1 MTEQLDL
8 EKLSKEAT
16 EKFTR
21 LFDMRVDIKKSRLMV
36 TDGINPRYSSS
47 GGFIFVSHTDSFNC
61 LVSSHDVFK
70 HASGSKTYDIFRA
83 LFPNLIPDKVQDEF
97 RMASLRYKY
106 YPEDDHGIG
115 QMLSDMNK
123 FIEYAC
129 YVFPVYYC
137 KKEDGEQ
144 VLSLQKYEEGDKRDV
159 RVGSLVCTVS
169 SAIKITKLTDY
180 RIGDREGMQKSV
192 EEAAAHQISRYN
204 DYINSRA
211 VDIHITSNVAAKR
224 LDANTYESECVLYS
238 DINTSLGAIKH
249 EAIELEYRPF
259 PFAEP
264 VKSLNQYISSCIE
277 LHRLMTP
284 DNRNSLA
291 YVAKIYVTMLNEKLC
306 DHYNLNTRKVCYEP
320 LFSYAGLS
328 GGLHVKYSDA
338 FFEAIENGDLKVD
351 RINNIATSED
361 FVEAVRFRCKDEL
374 VKRSY

>member
-83 LFPNLIPDKVQDEF
+83 LFPTRIPDKVQDEF

-106 YPEDDHGIG
+106 YPADDHGIG

-129 YVFPVYYC
+129 YVFPVYYS
-137 KKEDGEQ
+137 KYEDGER
-144 VLSLQKYEEGDKRDV
+144 VLSLQKYEEGGKRNV
-159 RVGSLVCTVS
+159 QVGSLVCTVS
-169 SAIKITKLTDY
+169 SAIKITKFTDY

-192 EEAAAHQISRYN
+192 EEAAAHQIDRYN
-204 DYINSRA
+204 DYINGRA
-211 VDIHITSNVAAKR
+211 VDIHVTSNVAEKR
-224 LDANTYESECVLYS
+224 LDYTYDSECVLYS
-238 DINTSLGAIKH
+238 DINETLGAIKH
-249 EAIELEYRPF
+249 EAIDLEYRPF

-264 VKSLNQYISSCIE
+264 VKGLNQYISSHIE

-320 LFSYAGLS
+320 LFSYAGLA
-328 GGLHVKYSDA
+328 GGLNVKYSDA

>member
-83 LFPNLIPDKVQDEF
+83 LFPTRIPDKVQDEF

-106 YPEDDHGIG
+106 YPADDHGIG

-129 YVFPVYYC
+129 YVFPVYYS
-137 KKEDGEQ
+137 KYEDGER
-144 VLSLQKYEEGDKRDV
+144 VLSLQKYEEGGKRNV
-159 RVGSLVCTVS
+159 QVGSLVCTVS
-169 SAIKITKLTDY
+169 SAIKITKFTDY

-192 EEAAAHQISRYN
+192 EEAAAHQIDRYN
-204 DYINSRA
+204 DYINGRA
-211 VDIHITSNVAAKR
+211 VDIHVTSNVAEKR
-224 LDANTYESECVLYS
+224 LDYTYDSECVLYS
-238 DINTSLGAIKH
+238 DINETLGAIKH
-249 EAIELEYRPF
+249 EAIDLEYRPF

-264 VKSLNQYISSCIE
+264 VKGLNQYISSRIE

-320 LFSYAGLS
+320 LFSYAGLA
-328 GGLHVKYSDA
+328 GGLNVKYSDA

-374 VKRSY
+374 VIRSY